1 MNINKKGFTLT
12 ELMAV
17 VIIIGVL
24 SGIGLGT
31 YKKSVERSYFSEGQ
45 ASGASIAEAVIRYT
59 QENGAYK
66 PNFDEL
72 DISLANSAVNAKD
85 RYKISSNNFCYTIS
99 TISATSNISV
109 TAARTNEGNCSG
121 TAKYSLVYEIKGVN
135 YSEYCTGNSDFC
147 FSMGYKNNCTSNSS
161 QCKKG

>member
-99 TISATSNISV
+99 AYNKV

-121 TAKYSLVYEIKGVN
+121 TAKYSLVYNISGVN

-161 QCKKG
+161 QCTKG

>member
-85 RYKISSNNFCYTIS
+85 RYKISSNNFCYI
-99 TISATSNISV
+99 ISASNKV

-121 TAKYSLVYEIKGVN
+121 TAKYSLVYEISGVN

-161 QCKKG
+161 HCTKG